1 MKLEKGKGLRFG
13 YYSNSLN
20 FLDLLSFQTTLVIDA
35 KINKMCCTAKENIC
49 FFLSDRLLLSFRWF
63 NCLAEILL
71 IFGRNKLCPLVVNF
85 AIGHNTFLPLA

>member
-35 KINKMCCTAKENIC
+35 KINKMRCPTKEK
-49 FFLSDRLLLSFRWF
+49 
-63 NCLAEILL
+63 L
-71 IFGRNKLCPLVVNF
+71 IFSYRADFSAVISMV
-85 AIGHNTFLPLA
+85 

>member
-35 KINKMCCTAKENIC
+35 KINKMCCTTKEK
-49 FFLSDRLLLSFRWF
+49 
-63 NCLAEILL
+63 L
-71 IFGRNKLCPLVVNF
+71 IFSYWTDFSAVISMV
-85 AIGHNTFLPLA
+85 

>member
-35 KINKMCCTAKENIC
+35 KINKMCCTTKENIC
-49 FFLSDRLLLSFRWF
+49 FFLSDKLFCCHFDGLIVLLKSSSSSAGTSYALYS
-63 NCLAEILL
+63 
-71 IFGRNKLCPLVVNF
+71 
-85 AIGHNTFLPLA
+85 

>member
-35 KINKMCCTAKENIC
+35 KINKMCCPTKKNTC
-49 FFLSDRLLLSFRWF
+49 FFSYRADFS
-63 NCLAEILL
+63 AVISM
-71 IFGRNKLCPLVVNF
+71 V
-85 AIGHNTFLPLA
+85 